1 MGRQGS
7 LQSLLFSHL
16 PSLHPLRQRARSSLP
31 RQMVMMRNDWGRIR
45 SVGSRFYWSR
55 STKDPAY
62 PHWFVVVVLPSQV
75 FQICSRICTRAGQHG
90 FKASSWS
97 ISEKKITSRESE
109 MYSKT
114 HRLPVPCAFYRLR
127 VLILIS
133 LPLVTAGFVESTIS
147 VG

>member
-1 MGRQGS
+1 MGKQGS
-7 LQSLLFSHL
+7 LLSLLFSHL

-31 RQMVMMRNDWGRIR
+31 RQMVMMRKDWGGIR
-45 SVGSRFYWSR
+45 SVRARAYWSR

-62 PHWFVVVVLPSQV
+62 PHWFVFVVLPSQV
-75 FQICSRICTRAGQHG
+75 FQICSRICTCTVRNG
-90 FKASSWS
+90 FKAGSWS
-97 ISEKKITSRESE
+97 ISGKKIASRESE

-114 HRLPVPCAFYRLR
+114 HRLPVPGGFYRLR

-133 LPLVTAGFVESTIS
+133 LLLVTAGFVESTIT